1 MSTGNVNRPTKTER
15 RQQAR
20 EQAKIAREAHQKK
33 EKRNRLALQGGI
45 VAGIIAIAVI
55 VTLVIVQNTKPEGP
69 GPKNMASG
77 GAVFETGFTVATTPA
92 LKAGEEPVAT
102 KVDFEK
108 LPLEIVIYADYMCP
122 YCGMFEQANQQLLND
137 LVEKGDANV
146 EIQVITALNEQSMG
160 ANYSTRAGNAFGC
173 VVNYSPEHAWKF
185 HSALLSKEVQP
196 AEGTTG
202 LSNDQLI
209 EQAKKAGAD
218 TDANIADCIETEEFS
233 SFMDASSTRALSG
246 PIPNL
251 ADGTELPRIQGTPTI
266 LVNGVPYQAPTS
278 VPAGATW
285 DNPWSDPTAFSDYVF
300 KVLAGFSSTTPA
312 Q

>member
-20 EQAKIAREAHQKK
+20 EQAKAAREAHQKK

-77 GAVFETGFTVATTPA
+77 GAVFEQGFKVATTPA
-92 LKAGEEPVAT
+92 LKANEDPVAT

-108 LPLEIVIYADYMCP
+108 LPLDIVIYADYMCP
-122 YCGMFEQANQQLLND
+122 ICGMFEQANQKLLD
-137 LVEKGDANV
+137 GLVEKGDANV
-146 EIQVITALNEQSMG
+146 ELHIITALNEQSLG
-160 ANYSTRAGNAFGC
+160 TKYSSRAANAFGC
-173 VVNYSPEHAWKF
+173 LVNYSPEHAWKF
-185 HSALLSKEVQP
+185 HSALLSKDVQP
-196 AEGTTG
+196 KEGTEG
-202 LSNDQLI
+202 LSNNQLI

-218 TDANIADCIETEEFS
+218 TNADIADCIETEEFV
-233 SFMDASSTRALSG
+233 SFMDASSDRALAG

-251 ADGTELPRIQGTPTI
+251 ADGTDLPNVQGTPTI
-266 LVNGVPYQAPTS
+266 LVNGVQYLPPTT

-285 DNPWSDPTAFSDYVF
+285 DNPWSDPTAFSDYVY
-300 KVLAGFSSTTPA
+300 KVLAEFSSTTPA

>member
-20 EQAKIAREAHQKK
+20 EQAKVAREAHQKK

-45 VAGIIAIAVI
+45 VAGIIAVAVI
-55 VTLVIVQNTKPEGP
+55 VTLVIVQNAKPEGP

-77 GAVFETGFTVATTPA
+77 GAVFEQGFKVATTPA
-92 LKAGEEPVAT
+92 LKANEDPVAT

-108 LPLEIVIYADYMCP
+108 LPLDIAIYADYMCP
-122 YCGMFEQANQQLLND
+122 YCGNFEQANQQLLND

-146 EIQVITALNEQSMG
+146 EVHVITALNAQSMG

-196 AEGTTG
+196 TEGTTG
-202 LSNDQLI
+202 LSNDELI
-209 EQAKKAGAD
+209 AQAKKAGAD
-218 TDANIADCIETEEFS
+218 TDANIADCIESEEFS
-233 SFMDASSTRALSG
+233 SFMDASSARALAG

-251 ADGTELPRIQGTPTI
+251 ADGTNLPNIQGTPTV
-266 LVNGVPYQAPTS
+266 LVNGVQYQAPA

-285 DNPWSDPTAFSDYVF
+285 ENSWADPTAFSDFVY
-300 KVLAGFSSTTPA
+300 KVLANFSSTTPA
-312 Q
+312 S

>member
-1 MSTGNVNRPTKTER
+1 MSTGNVNRPTKNER

-20 EQAKIAREAHQKK
+20 EQAKVAREAHQKK

-45 VAGIIAIAVI
+45 VAGIIAVAVI
-55 VTLVIVQNTKPEGP
+55 VTLVIVQGAKPEGP

-77 GAVFETGFTVATTPA
+77 GAVFEQGFKVATTPA
-92 LKAGEEPVAT
+92 VKADEDPVAT

-108 LPLEIVIYADYMCP
+108 LPLDIVIYADYMCP
-122 YCGMFEQANQQLLND
+122 YCGYFEQANQQLLDD

-146 EIQVITALNEQSMG
+146 EVHVITALNEQSMG
-160 ANYSTRAGNAFGC
+160 ANYSTRSANAFGC

-185 HSALLSKEVQP
+185 HSALLSKKVQP

-202 LSNDQLI
+202 LSNNELI
-209 EQAKKAGAD
+209 AQAQKAGAD
-218 TDANIADCIETEEFS
+218 TDANIADCIESEAFS
-233 SFMDASSTRALSG
+233 SFMDASSDRALAG

-251 ADGTELPRIQGTPTI
+251 ADGTDLPKIQGTPTV
-266 LVNGVPYQAPTS
+266 LVNGVQYQAPA

-285 DNPWSDPTAFSDYVF
+285 DNSWSDPTAFSDYVY
-300 KVLAGFSSTTPA
+300 KVLADFSSTTPA
-312 Q
+312 S